1 MAANR
6 PKPRRRRNPE
16 DARAHILDAAD
27 RVFRDH
33 LPDAVGLR
41 EIAAAAGVSHGLV
54 THYFATY
61 DGLVAAVIARRLD
74 AARTAAFAHL
84 AQMTF
89 AADEAPLLSVLIDLL
104 EDRTLVRLL
113 VWSFLTG
120 RGDNIV
126 GPQGQF
132 GRLIDGMAAR
142 LAAVGTPIP
151 RDRLE
156 LAAMVALATVT
167 GWAVLGE
174 SLDRAFGR
182 TAPVDLAVLRTELQ
196 RMLRGYALAPGK
208 SAAAK

>member
-1 MAANR
+1 MTANR
-6 PKPRRRRNPE
+6 SKPRQRRTPE

-41 EIAAAAGVSHGLV
+41 EIAAEAGVSHGLI

-89 AADEAPLLSVLIDLL
+89 ATDEAPLLAVLVDLL
-104 EDRTLVRLL
+104 EDRTLARLL

-120 RGDNIV
+120 RGADIV
-126 GPQGQF
+126 GPLGQF
-132 GRLIDGMAAR
+132 GRLIDGMATR

-151 RDRLE
+151 RERHE
-156 LAAMVALATVT
+156 LAAMVALAAVT
-167 GWAVLGE
+167 GWAVLG
-174 SLDRAFGR
+174 DTVDHAFGR
-182 TAPVDLAVLRTELQ
+182 TARLDLAVLRTELQ
-196 RMLRGYALAPGK
+196 RMLRGYALGPQAL
-208 SAAAK
+208 

>member
-1 MAANR
+1 MTANR
-6 PKPRRRRNPE
+6 SKPRQRRTPE

-27 RVFRDH
+27 RVFREH

-61 DGLVAAVIARRLD
+61 DGLVAAVVARRLD

-89 AADEAPLLSVLIDLL
+89 AADEAPLLAVLVDLL

-120 RGDNIV
+120 RGADIV
-126 GPQGQF
+126 GRDGEF

-151 RDRLE
+151 RERLE
-156 LAAMVALATVT
+156 LAAMIALATVT
-167 GWAVLGE
+167 GWAVLGDTM
-174 SLDRAFGR
+174 DRAFGR

-196 RMLRGYALAPGK
+196 RMLRGYALGPQAV
-208 SAAAK
+208 